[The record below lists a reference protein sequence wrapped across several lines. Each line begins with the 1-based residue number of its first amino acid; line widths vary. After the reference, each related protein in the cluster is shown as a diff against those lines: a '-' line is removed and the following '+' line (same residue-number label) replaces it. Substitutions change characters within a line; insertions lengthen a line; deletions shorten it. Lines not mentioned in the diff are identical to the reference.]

1 MFEDVSGFG
10 AWQRFYFL
18 LEGGHLLYWNSPNE
32 MSNKV
37 GLCNYVCKLVVDR
50 YIGRYLALF
59 KYQLWP
65 ISGGT
70 FILTVLTTAAPEHTL
85 LTISL

>member
-37 GLCNYVCKLVVDR
+37 GLCNYVCKLMVDR

-59 KYQLWP
+59 KYQLWL
-65 ISGGT
+65 ISFSVWPMRSWRDFYFDSADNGS
-70 FILTVLTTAAPEHTL
+70 A
-85 LTISL
+85 